1 MDRIRDLCDL
11 ARDVNESLESL
22 IRFGAIG
29 ELTIYVI
36 ADDWPVRSS
45 NEAKDT
51 VKGPVFLLAK
61 DLHQSLNAEVTK
73 VSQVRRPE
81 HDEFVTLDE
90 PVEVARGVHFVSA
103 EEAER
108 FSREHAL
115 TLKSSSDTP
124 SYLNRNH
131 DFYSTELA
139 TAVKAWMALF
149 ADGSFEPGG
158 KTTRQRIELW
168 LKARRFALESN
179 AEQRIASVVNPD
191 TKKGGGSPRTPTK

>member
-22 IRFGAIG
+22 IRFGASG
-29 ELTIYVI
+29 ELAIYVI
-36 ADDWPVRSS
+36 AHSWPFHS
-45 NEAKDT
+45 NGDT
-51 VKGPVFLLAK
+51 QDKLKGPVFLLAE
-61 DLHQSLNAEVTK
+61 DLHQSLNAQVTK
-73 VSQVRRPE
+73 VSQVRRPSD
-81 HDEFVTLDE
+81 DEVVTLNE

-131 DFYSTELA
+131 DFYSKELA
-139 TAVKAWMALF
+139 VAVKAWVALF
-149 ADGSFEPGG
+149 ADGSFERGYSTP
-158 KTTRQRIELW
+158 RQHIERW
-168 LKARRFALESN
+168 LRAGNFDLDEN
-179 AEQRIASVVNPD
+179 AEQRIATLVNPKKS
-191 TKKGGGSPRTPTK
+191 KKGGTRTTLAE